1 MLRLRFSKSS
11 MRFCERSMRVVV
23 KELWELLREKYER
36 VFREK
41 HVRERRWFTLW
52 VVQITCEGEKMF
64 AILIDPRRTDLTT
77 QPAHWWG
84 KWPGTEWCEVTTFKI
99 ESLRLGF
106 QKRKP
111 SLKDSILANVEHTW
125 KSSLKDSISTC
136 ASQVASSHLR
146 THKPS
151 LKGSIY
157 GAKTEPLRLEMLS
170 TYFLPKA
177 AY

>member
-23 KELWELLREKYER
+23 KELWELLRELWELLREKYER

-64 AILIDPRRTDLTT
+64 AILTDPRRTDLTT

-84 KWPGTEWCEVTTFKI
+84 KWPGTEWCEVSTFKI

-106 QKRKP
+106 LFWKP
-111 SLKDSILANVEHTW
+111 SLTDSIFMLYH
-125 KSSLKDSISTC
+125 
-136 ASQVASSHLR
+136 Q
-146 THKPS
+146 
-151 LKGSIY
+151 
-157 GAKTEPLRLEMLS
+157 AKNRVFKTRFPKKETES
-170 TYFLPKA
+170 
-177 AY
+177 